1 MKRWLLGIVVVLM
14 AAVAAAFSLINRD
27 AVTLDLLFARFE
39 LPLGVLVIAALFV
52 GAVIAGLVLF
62 GTVVFA
68 QNLKLRTLRREHDK
82 LKSAHAQLQAKV
94 AAGQE
99 PLAPNPP
106 VV

>member
-1 MKRWLLGIVVVLM
+1 MRRWLLAIVVVLM

-27 AVTLDLLFARFE
+27 AVTLDLLFTRFD

-52 GAVIAGLVLF
+52 GALVAGLVLF

-68 QNLKLRTLRREHDK
+68 QNLKLRTLRRDHDK
-82 LKSAHAQLQAKV
+82 LKSAHAQLQAKL
-94 AAGQE
+94 AAAQE
-99 PLAPNPP
+99 PIAPTPP